1 MLDNSEESKKYDRLY
16 MMLEKIVKIIKN
28 YSFSRI
34 TQEVYTSVI
43 SAKFEAQKAKKN
55 IFNLSPPSGTK

>member
-1 MLDNSEESKKYDRLY
+1 
-16 MMLEKIVKIIKN
+16 MMLEKIIKIIKN

>member
-34 TQEVYTSVI
+34 TQEVYTSVF
-43 SAKFEAQKAKKN
+43 SAKFSAQKAKKKY
-55 IFNLSPPSGTK
+55 F